1 MMMLKLIID
10 NTHHAQERVSQQESY
25 FHQIATNPPEPQ
37 AIATDIRE
45 ISKNIFVFRAQDIE
59 NELRVEMYLEL
70 KQAYIPYNQNLSEA
84 PLEHIIG
91 GDFPYISIDK
101 FDEHILSD
109 EYLHGALMVIFQM
122 SLLEKLLLFCEEK
135 KAAYIVLNFCE
146 GTFGYLNI
154 FRRFS
159 ISEKQINNSHS
170 ERIQITIPADTQTYD
185 DVIDFMDEFKVDF
198 CRVLWREQKSN
209 FSLRQYLKSH
219 TVLNL

>member
-10 NTHHAQERVSQQESY
+10 NTHHAQERLSQQESCFY
-25 FHQIATNPPEPQ
+25 QIVTSPPEPQ

-70 KQAYIPYNQNLSEA
+70 KQAYIHYNQNLSET
-84 PLEHIIG
+84 PLEHTIV
-91 GDFPYISIDK
+91 GDFPYISA
-101 FDEHILSD
+101 DELNESLLGD
-109 EYLHGALMVIFQM
+109 EYLHGALMIIFQM
-122 SLLEKLLLFCEEK
+122 SLLEQLLLVCEEK
-135 KAAYIVLNFCE
+135 GAEYILLNFCE
-146 GTFGYLNI
+146 RTFDYLNI

-159 ISEKQINNSHS
+159 ISEKQINNSHG
-170 ERIQITIPADTQTYD
+170 ERIQITIPADTQIYD
-185 DVIDFMDEFKVDF
+185 DIIDFMDEFKADF

-219 TVLNL
+219 AVLNF

>member
-1 MMMLKLIID
+1 MMMLKLIIN
-10 NTHHAQERVSQQESY
+10 NTHHAQERLSQRENHFY
-25 FHQIATNPPEPQ
+25 QIATNPPESP

-59 NELRVEMYLEL
+59 NELGLEMYLEL
-70 KQAYIPYNQNLSEA
+70 KQAYIHDNQNHVEA
-84 PLEHIIG
+84 PLEHIIS

-101 FDEHILSD
+101 FDDLILCD

-122 SLLEKLLLFCEEK
+122 SLLEQLLLFCEEN

-146 GTFGYLNI
+146 RTFDYLNI

-159 ISEKQINNSHS
+159 IFEKQINHPHS
-170 ERIQITIPADTQTYD
+170 ERIQITIPADAQTYD
-185 DVIDFMDEFKVDF
+185 DVVDFIDEFKVDF
-198 CRVLWREQKSN
+198 CRVLWREQKRN

-219 TVLNL
+219 SVFKF